1 VSGRSRRAILSALRL
16 ERDQNDVV
24 LAEVEPLLKCSFS
37 PDLHGADFQ
46 RCTAVLAFDF
56 GNLGPGQLRG
66 RS

>member
-1 VSGRSRRAILSALRL
+1 LRL